1 MLKHYKLPL
10 DYETYGKVCNVT
22 VAAGWEWALNDNEIV
37 GGDSLFVSILVHYC
51 FWQVLTL
58 DQIQQLSGP
67 VAQQLLSSHRLKPK
81 VAEGLEDRR
90 KAIQGA
96 VSQTSSD
103 QMLLSVS

>member
-1 MLKHYKLPL
+1 M
-10 DYETYGKVCNVT
+10 
-22 VAAGWEWALNDNEIV
+22 
-37 GGDSLFVSILVHYC
+37 
-51 FWQVLTL
+51 LTL